1 MLFLTDVCGA
11 MDVVTMKTAGK
22 EVVSALNIQEGNVV
36 VNFVAIVVSI
46 LMQTLLNDDIIC
58 C

>member
-1 MLFLTDVCGA
+1 MLFLTDACGA